1 MKEIEK
7 AKALLIDDVTF
18 AALGKRDE
26 YISKKRGVAP
36 IIELID
42 TDPEFLEGAA
52 VADRV
57 IGKAAAMLLE
67 KHGAAEIFAQVTSEH
82 AFEYLSDKAV
92 KFEYNKKVE
101 YIINR
106 DKTDMCPME
115 KAVLGTN
122 DADEGERLIREKIK
136 NLTRRR

>member
-1 MKEIEK
+1 MKKIEK
-7 AKALLIDDVTF
+7 AKELLTDSVTF
-18 AALGKRDE
+18 AAVSEKGVFTSE
-26 YISKKRGVAP
+26 KRGVAP
-36 IIELID
+36 IFELAD
-42 TDPEFLEGAA
+42 SDLDFLNGAA

-67 KHGAAEIFAQVTSEH
+67 RYGVAEIFARVTSEH
-82 AFEYLSDKAV
+82 AFEYLSNKTV

-115 KAVLGTN
+115 KAVLGIDDST
-122 DADEGERLIREKIK
+122 EGERLIREKITDRF
-136 NLTRRR
+136 N